1 MARSQARLRETA
13 QGSARPDTSRA
24 GVARVADAERDVAVE
39 SPARLMQQALS
50 ADVADLDDRADRW
63 PPSATLAFILVTCG
77 GFWITAI
84 YLTMQFIK
92 SR

>member
-1 MARSQARLRETA
+1 MSQPLRRLRETA
-13 QGSARPDTSRA
+13 PATVRPA
-24 GVARVADAERDVAVE
+24 VARVADAERDHAVD

-50 ADVADLDDRADRW
+50 VDVSEIDDRSDRW

-92 SR
+92 AH

>member
-1 MARSQARLRETA
+1 MAQPLRRLREPAKVST
-13 QGSARPDTSRA
+13 RPA
-24 GVARVADAERDVAVE
+24 IARVADAARDPSVD

-50 ADVADLDDRADRW
+50 VDVTEIDDRSDRW

-77 GFWITAI
+77 GFWITAA

-92 SR
+92 AH

>member
-1 MARSQARLRETA
+1 MAQPLRRLRESA
-13 QGSARPDTSRA
+13 QVSARP
-24 GVARVADAERDVAVE
+24 VIARVADAERDPAVD

-50 ADVADLDDRADRW
+50 VDVADMDDRSDRW

-84 YLTMQFIK
+84 YLTMHFIQA
-92 SR
+92 R